1 MLGLKKD
8 ATLDQV
14 KEAYREQAIK
24 YHPKTNSSPE
34 AEQKFKDLAQAYD
47 MITNKNIHEEL
58 ATVSAKS
65 LFDDFE
71 KEIDKFFTGN

>member
-1 MLGLKKD
+1 MKKD

-34 AEQKFKDLAQAYD
+34 AEPKFKDLAQAYD

-71 KEIDKFFTGN
+71 KEIDKFFIGN